1 MDKKCENCG
10 TQLSFAEVTHC
21 SDYCLFENVQNAKSI
36 SRTPFEE
43 WNPENYWY

>member
-1 MDKKCENCG
+1 MEKKCENCG
-10 TQLSFAEVTHC
+10 TSLSFEEITHC
-21 SDYCLFENVQNAKSI
+21 SDDCLFENLQKTNSI